1 MRTYSVQDGSDRRT
15 GISGW
20 LRPPTSTPSPCHLN
34 EDHYDG
40 AVPPDGK
47 AMSYVG
53 EPLQATKQ
61 LVAMDGETKRGTT
74 HLHVPFLT
82 A

>member
-1 MRTYSVQDGSDRRT
+1 
-15 GISGW
+15 
-20 LRPPTSTPSPCHLN
+20 
-34 EDHYDG
+34 
-40 AVPPDGK
+40 
-47 AMSYVG
+47 MSYVG

>member
-1 MRTYSVQDGSDRRT
+1 MRAYSVPGCRDRRT
-15 GISGW
+15 GISVW
-20 LRPPTSTPSPCHLN
+20 LRPATSTPSPCHLN

-40 AVPPDGK
+40 PVPPDGK
-47 AMSYVG
+47 AMCYVG

-61 LVAMDGETKRGTT
+61 LDAVDGETRLGTAR
-74 HLHVPFLT
+74 LHVPFIT